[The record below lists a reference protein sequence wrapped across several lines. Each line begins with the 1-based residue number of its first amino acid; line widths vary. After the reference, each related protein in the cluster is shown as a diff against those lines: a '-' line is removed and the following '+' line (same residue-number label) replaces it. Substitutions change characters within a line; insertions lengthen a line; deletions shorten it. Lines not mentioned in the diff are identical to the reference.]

1 MGTAYKSLLES
12 ASQDRRYNCGCLAN
26 TAIARFLSSVHD
38 LPKGFPSLP
47 TGVTSSK
54 YLLSQPYTFIYL
66 FVAPIEIFLKR
77 NIKTSMSKT
86 DVIISIVAVKPVPV
100 SEETTMLVNAI
111 TISPAGNHLNYS
123 STEQNIQAQACESP
137 QTPLHLDVTSI
148 ALILILSF

>member
-12 ASQDRRYNCGCLAN
+12 ASQDRRYNCGCLTN

-38 LPKGFPSLP
+38 LPKGFPSLA

-54 YLLSQPYTFIYL
+54 HLLSQPYTFIYL

-111 TISPAGNHLNYS
+111 TISPAGNHLNYDTS
-123 STEQNIQAQACESP
+123 LLGFLESG
-137 QTPLHLDVTSI
+137 TRAMVGM
-148 ALILILSF
+148 